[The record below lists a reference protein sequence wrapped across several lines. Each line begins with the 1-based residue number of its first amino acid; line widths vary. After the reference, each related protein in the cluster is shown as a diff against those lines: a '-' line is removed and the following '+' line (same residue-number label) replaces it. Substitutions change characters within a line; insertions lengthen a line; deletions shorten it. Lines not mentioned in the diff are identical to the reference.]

1 MTALGSMVRVHRW
14 ILDEKRQKLAEIERF
29 ADRIKLDLERLDE
42 NLAAERDA
50 AAQSPDGSVAFASFI
65 AAALERRRRLVD
77 SITNLERE
85 ADLARDEVNEA
96 FRELKKY
103 EMAEDAAEKRES
115 LKRKKQEQLALD
127 EVGVGLYRRRSS
139 GTDGTDA

>member
-14 ILDEKRQKLAEIERF
+14 ILDEKQQKLTEIERF
-29 ADRIKLDLERLDE
+29 GDRMRQDLVKLDE
-42 NLAAERDA
+42 NLANERDA
-50 AAQSPDGSVAFASFI
+50 AARSADGTLAFASFI

-77 SITNLERE
+77 SIANLERE
-85 ADLARDEVNEA
+85 ADLARDEVGEA

-103 EMAEDAAEKRES
+103 EMAEANAKEREGHR
-115 LKRKKQEQLALD
+115 RKKQEQLALD

-139 GTDGTDA
+139 ASDGSEA

>member
-14 ILDEKRQKLAEIERF
+14 ILDEKQQKLAEIERF
-29 ADRIKLDLERLDE
+29 CDRMRQDLEKLDE
-42 NLAAERDA
+42 NLASERDA
-50 AAQSPDGSVAFASFI
+50 AARSPDGTFAFASFI

-85 ADLARDEVNEA
+85 ADLARDEVGEA

-103 EMAEDAAEKRES
+103 EMAETNAKEREGQ
-115 LKRKKQEQLALD
+115 KRKKQEQLALD

-139 GTDGTDA
+139 AADGGEA

>member
-14 ILDEKRQKLAEIERF
+14 ALDEKQQKLAEIERF
-29 ADRIKLDLERLDE
+29 CDRMRQDLETLDE
-42 NLAAERDA
+42 NLASERDA
-50 AAQSPDGSVAFASFI
+50 AARSPDGTIAFASFI

-77 SITNLERE
+77 SIANLERE
-85 ADLARDEVNEA
+85 ADLARDEVGEA

-103 EMAEDAAEKRES
+103 EMAETNAKEREGQ
-115 LKRKKQEQLALD
+115 KRKKQEQLALD

-139 GTDGTDA
+139 AAEGDEA